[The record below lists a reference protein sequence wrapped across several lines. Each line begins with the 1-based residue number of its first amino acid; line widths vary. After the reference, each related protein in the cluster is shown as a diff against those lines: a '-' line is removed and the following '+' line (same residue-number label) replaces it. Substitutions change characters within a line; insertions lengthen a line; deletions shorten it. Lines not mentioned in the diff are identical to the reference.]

1 MEEKTITDI
10 LGVSGSNTEQIEP
23 QTIMSKEDCYKDI
36 RTIRRWVQF
45 FGWLTIVSI
54 VVSIIV
60 ALSIGK

>member
-1 MEEKTITDI
+1 MEEKAITDI
-10 LGVSGSNTEQIEP
+10 LGVSGSNTEQIET

-60 ALSIGK
+60 ALSIEK